1 MWNEQG
7 DRSSE
12 NLVNFKCNT
21 LGSGYIDRVGT
32 RQKLTINPK
41 WRYFRNNLLYE
52 IGLGTKNRE
61 QKLTVFPKKRFI
73 RCRYNRKRVYI
84 GSCRPFW
91 VKPLVATLQLEFV
104 HWGRDLTRLRIFY
117 SIWESGGC
125 RRQHPPAS
133 PSRPVQRTSTAARGA
148 VRRYALMHQS
158 LQQLNSNRRWLS
170 DLLLEES
177 KESK

>member
-1 MWNEQG
+1 MEEEADAG
-7 DRSSE
+7 AAEEEEAAEGEEGEAAAAAAGLLRRCCMTMSSIVMMP
-12 NLVNFKCNT
+12 LAD
-21 LGSGYIDRVGT
+21 S
-32 RQKLTINPK
+32 
-41 WRYFRNNLLYE
+41 
-52 IGLGTKNRE
+52 
-61 QKLTVFPKKRFI
+61 TVH
-73 RCRYNRKRVYI
+73 YI

-91 VKPLVATLQLEFV
+91 VKLLVATRHNLCIEEEI
-104 HWGRDLTRLRIFY
+104 LRG

-125 RRQHPPAS
+125 RRQIPPAS